1 MPRITEEL
9 EHHASKQSFRYDKL
23 GQSKLV
29 RLSGKLPEDIAEG
42 IVVQTIGKDF
52 YVKLIDD
59 NNKNQIIECV
69 TAGKIISENENSSMV
84 AVGDRVGVLLAK
96 RKNTDSGGGKIV
108 IIHPRMN
115 CFSRETV
122 NRQSREDI
130 LAANINKV
138 LIFVATADPV
148 YNRRFID
155 RLLLTAE
162 LNLIESA
169 ICINKI
175 DIIFNEELQSDFD
188 VYKKLGIKVF
198 FISALKEKGLEQI
211 KDFIKEGITLLC
223 GASGTGKSTLINR
236 LSGTAIQKV
245 TDVSGKTS
253 KGKHTTS
260 ATRMLEFEFGG
271 KLIDTPGLR
280 EFALWG
286 MTKSEIVLYFH
297 EFDAF
302 SQQCRY
308 AQCTHTHEPDC
319 AVKKAYEEEL
329 IDAQRYESYL
339 NIYDS
344 LDK

>member
-9 EHHASKQSFRYDKL
+9 EHHAKKQSFRYDKL
-23 GQSKLV
+23 SQSKLV
-29 RLSGKLPEDIAEG
+29 RQSGKLPEDIEEG
-42 IVVQTIGKDF
+42 IVVQSIGKDF
-52 YVKLIDD
+52 LVKPTND
-59 NNKNQIIECV
+59 KSGNQIIECV

-84 AVGDRVGVLLAK
+84 AVGDIVGVLVSK
-96 RKNTDSGGGKIV
+96 KKNTESAEGKIV
-108 IIHPRMN
+108 IVHPRMN
-115 CFSRETV
+115 CFSRKTV
-122 NRQSREDI
+122 YQQSREDI

-138 LIFVATADPV
+138 LIFAATADPV

-155 RLLLTAE
+155 RLLLTSE
-162 LNLIESA
+162 LNLIEPA

-175 DIIFNEELQSDFD
+175 DLIFNKELQEEFN
-188 VYKKLGIKVF
+188 VYKKLGINVF

-211 KDFIKEGITLLC
+211 KDFIKDSITLLC
-223 GASGTGKSTLINR
+223 GASGTGKSTLINKLAGR
-236 LSGTAIQKV
+236 EIQKV
-245 TDVSGKTS
+245 TDISSKTS

-286 MTKSEIVLYFH
+286 LIKSEIALYFH
-297 EFDAF
+297 EFDLF

-308 AQCTHTHEPDC
+308 STCTHTHEPDC
-319 AVKKAYEEEL
+319 AVKKAYEDEM

-339 NIYDS
+339 NIFDS
-344 LDK
+344 LDE